1 MWNPFKRIKARAEP
15 TGENPYMKW
24 WLESENNSLC
34 VSGYTRLSDSPEV
47 RTAIDRISELI
58 SNMTIHLME
67 NTDSG
72 DKRINSSLS
81 QKIDINPC
89 SYMTR
94 QSFIHWIVKTLLL
107 EGNAIVYP
115 KVKKL
120 YIEDLIPVNPGK
132 VFFKELEFGYAIK
145 INNNLYAHDDLLHFL
160 INPKIDQP
168 WMGESYKV
176 VLKDVAQNLRQA
188 RKTTNEFMGNKVMPS
203 LIVKVDST
211 TAELSSEEGRDAV
224 YDKFLESSEAGK
236 PWIIPTELL
245 EVEQVKPL
253 TLKDIAISD
262 TIELDKRTVAGIL
275 GIPAFLLGVGEF
287 DKEEYNNFI
296 RTRIMTIAK
305 GIEQELTKKLL
316 ISPNLYFKFNSRS
329 LYAYDLQELGKMG
342 SELYSRGIMT
352 GNEVRDMIGFS
363 PLAEL
368 NELIILENYIPADKI
383 GDQNKLGGD

>member
-1 MWNPFKRIKARAEP
+1 MWNPFKRIKVRAEP
-15 TGENPYMKW
+15 TVENPYIKW

-34 VSGYTRLSDSPEV
+34 VPGYTRLSDSPEV

-72 DKRINSSLS
+72 DKRINNPLS
-81 QKIDINPC
+81 RKIDINPC

-115 KVKKL
+115 KVKEL

-132 VFFKELEFGYAIK
+132 VFFKELEFGYAVK

-160 INPKIDQP
+160 INPKMDQP

-176 VLKDVAQNLRQA
+176 VLKDVATNLRQA

-211 TAELSSEEGRDAV
+211 TAELSSREGRDAV

-236 PWIIPTELL
+236 PWIIPSELL
-245 EVEQVKPL
+245 QVEQVKPL
-253 TLKDIAISD
+253 TLKDIAISE

-329 LYAYDLQELGKMG
+329 LYAYGLQELGEMG
-342 SELYSRGIMT
+342 SKLYTKGIMT
-352 GNEVRDMIGFS
+352 GNEVRDMIGLS